1 MRRINKED
9 LNIIKDFIIDN
20 VVKNENIMFNET
32 LDNEID
38 LISLICSLYNALYN
52 VITGNSYDYFFHW
65 ANKIG
70 GCCDDDYIEHI
81 LKNET
86 DK

>member
-1 MRRINKED
+1 MKQINKED

-20 VVKNENIMFNET
+20 VVENENIMFNET
-32 LDNEID
+32 LDNEVD
-38 LISLICSLYNALYN
+38 LISLICSLYNVLYN
-52 VITGNSYDYFFHW
+52 TITGDRYDYFFHW

-70 GCCDDDYIEHI
+70 GSCDDYYIEHI
-81 LKNET
+81 LRNET